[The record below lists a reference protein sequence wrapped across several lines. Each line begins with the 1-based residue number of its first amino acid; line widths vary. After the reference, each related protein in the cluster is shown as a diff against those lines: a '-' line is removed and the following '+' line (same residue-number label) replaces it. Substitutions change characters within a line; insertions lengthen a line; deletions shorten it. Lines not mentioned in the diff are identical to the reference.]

1 MCSLDLFESPEP
13 SGHRSLREVN
23 SKLDE
28 GLSDCLVI
36 DEVFIYNS
44 FLQIFY

>member
-28 GLSDCLVI
+28 GMSDCLVI
-36 DEVFIYNS
+36 DEVFI
-44 FLQIFY
+44 